1 VERARGRDRGPAAD
15 DRSLTLDRR
24 GPARSD
30 LAVVDLEDDEPMDV
44 ESFPVMVRLS
54 EVQSQIAALNRRLD
68 RVGDVLERLD
78 QAIRDG
84 LVARA
89 TTRGAEEPFP
99 QGVTARANPM
109 THPVTPLSARAA
121 PDTGRDEALA
131 SVRALFTMRRRPWWQ
146 RLPDLL
152 RG

>member
-1 VERARGRDRGPAAD
+1 
-15 DRSLTLDRR
+15 
-24 GPARSD
+24 
-30 LAVVDLEDDEPMDV
+30 MDV

-54 EVQSQIAALNRRLD
+54 EVQGQIAALNRRLD
-68 RVGDVLERLD
+68 RFGDTLERLE
-78 QAIRDG
+78 QALADG
-84 LVARA
+84 ALARA
-89 TTRGAEEPFP
+89 AFRGAEGPFP

-109 THPVTPLSARAA
+109 THPITPLTARAA
-121 PDTGRDEALA
+121 PDSGRDEALA